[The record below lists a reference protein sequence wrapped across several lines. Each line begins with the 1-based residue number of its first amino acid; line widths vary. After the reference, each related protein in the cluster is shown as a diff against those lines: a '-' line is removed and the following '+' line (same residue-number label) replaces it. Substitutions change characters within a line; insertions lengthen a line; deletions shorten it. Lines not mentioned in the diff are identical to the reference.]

1 MPLHRSG
8 VDPAVATDMGRGLA
22 RLDLA
27 LAAFEHPAAGHDLL
41 WDMNQLLRQ
50 SDLVRHIDDVAE
62 RRLVERMLGRL
73 SVRVAPALRTLP
85 QQAIHNDMNLYNVF
99 GAAGRVSGIVDFGD
113 MVRAARAVDPAVA
126 CAYLMLDAEDPFPL
140 ARSMLRAYDAVYPL
154 SSAERAALP
163 DLVAGRHLLTL
174 LITGWRAALHP
185 ENADYIRRNAP
196 LARASLARLAA
207 LGDAASDLLW
217 RRP

>member
-1 MPLHRSG
+1 
-8 VDPAVATDMGRGLA
+8 
-22 RLDLA
+22 
-27 LAAFEHPAAGHDLL
+27 
-41 WDMNQLLRQ
+41 
-50 SDLVRHIDDVAE
+50 
-62 RRLVERMLGRL
+62 
-73 SVRVAPALRTLP
+73 
-85 QQAIHNDMNLYNVF
+85 
-99 GAAGRVSGIVDFGD
+99 
-113 MVRAARAVDPAVA
+113 
-126 CAYLMLDAEDPFPL
+126 
-140 ARSMLRAYDAVYPL
+140 MLRAYDAVYPL